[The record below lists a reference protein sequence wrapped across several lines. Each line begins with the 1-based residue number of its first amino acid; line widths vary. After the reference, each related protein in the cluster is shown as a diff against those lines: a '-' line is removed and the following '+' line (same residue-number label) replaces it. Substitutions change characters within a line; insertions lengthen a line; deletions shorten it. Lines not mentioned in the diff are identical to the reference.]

1 MGTQRELP
9 NVMEPQNPGG
19 HQGKKEICLYNP
31 HHHQIPFSRLQYDLV
46 SCRRQNPKKAKKMAS
61 WKYNACHIVPIKK
74 LEEHEAVCVNRSS
87 VEEEDTR
94 GHLGHLKISL
104 LSSEQNEEPLQ
115 VSPWLPNPD
124 IWNVDATNCH
134 PKFVLKAFVPKKLVC
149 ASDTREPEREE
160 TRLQKILRLRE

>member
-115 VSPWLPNPD
+115 
-124 IWNVDATNCH
+124 
-134 PKFVLKAFVPKKLVC
+134 AFVPKKLVC